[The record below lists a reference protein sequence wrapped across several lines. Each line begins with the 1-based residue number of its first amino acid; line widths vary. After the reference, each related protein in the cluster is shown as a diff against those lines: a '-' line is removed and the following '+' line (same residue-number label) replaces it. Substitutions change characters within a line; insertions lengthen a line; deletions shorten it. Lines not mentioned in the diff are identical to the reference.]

1 MRRRGGKEEEEE
13 EEEGVIVKVVVV
25 GWIDWRG
32 KPRTKKKGCDDDA
45 FNRDFCARM
54 MKRIFSIKTARL

>member
-25 GWIDWRG
+25 GWIDLRG
-32 KPRTKKKGCDDDA
+32 KPLRKKKGCDDDVKI
-45 FNRDFCARM
+45 C
-54 MKRIFSIKTARL
+54 LL

>member
-1 MRRRGGKEEEEE
+1 
-13 EEEGVIVKVVVV
+13 VP
-25 GWIDWRG
+25 DD
-32 KPRTKKKGCDDDA
+32 DDDA

>member
-13 EEEGVIVKVVVV
+13 EEEGVIIKVVVV

-32 KPRTKKKGCDDDA
+32 KPRRKKKGCDDDVKICLLRRHSKVVVMLSA
-45 FNRDFCARM
+45 G
-54 MKRIFSIKTARL
+54 